1 MPSVAYPAMPPV
13 AQPENPMK
21 FTILTTVL
29 GLSMWGA
36 AFAHEGAPKMDMM
49 KMADSNND
57 GKISLAEHNAYAA
70 KMFNMMDA
78 DKDGSVT
85 AAEMEA
91 GHKMM
96 MRDDKM
102 KHDKMMKNGK
112 MMDHDKMM
120 KDGTEKK
127 PASRP

>member
-1 MPSVAYPAMPPV
+1 
-13 AQPENPMK
+13 MK